1 MSEPDFGV
9 TVESAWLVKVAGELD
24 LATVDQFAAALDRPG
39 WVTVDC
45 TDLTF
50 MDSSGIR
57 ALVVA
62 RQEAEERGAG
72 LSIVGLN
79 GAALKVM
86 EMAGVLEGLRTEHSP
101 GRPVAT
107 D

>member
-1 MSEPDFGV
+1 MSQSDFGV

-24 LATVDQFAAALDRPG
+24 FATVDEFAAAIDRPG

-57 ALVVA
+57 ALVVVH
-62 RQEAEERGAG
+62 QTAEERGAG

-86 EMAGVLEGLRTEHSP
+86 ELTGVLEALRTERSP
-101 GRPVAT
+101 